1 MLVLVPF
8 ACLRIYFAPVGH
20 LQELVPAGVIEVW
33 DRRWEGVEGRA
44 EKGLKKTLGPRRLL
58 CSQV

>member
-8 ACLRIYFAPVGH
+8 ACLRTYFAPAGH

-33 DRRWEGVEGRA
+33 DQRWEGVESETLA
-44 EKGLKKTLGPRRLL
+44 E
-58 CSQV
+58 